1 MEQKFKR
8 VKRVAHL
15 YERSYQTAAGEWRT
29 KFYGIFKCMW
39 KGERKRKV
47 FSLGGDLRTAKE
59 ALALLLAEN
68 VKGKD
73 FGAEPEPQ
81 KQGITFSEWAD
92 DYFKNKI
99 DPEKHAGGVEREKRS
114 FKTLAPYFGGMLLS
128 GIKRSTIMEYAAKR
142 ITQPIMRRG
151 KPVEFDDGSG
161 KCDDAGNPVKVEKKI
176 QFPTVNRKLAFLRY
190 LLNLAAD
197 DGIIEAAPSVKL
209 KSEKS
214 RKRERVAS
222 EGEYR
227 SLLASMS
234 RPAQRVLIALYE
246 TAMRANE
253 VLRLPWNMVDEKAGF
268 IRLPADYVKE
278 KKNRTVPISPELR
291 AVLYEL
297 RAEQR
302 KVSSISSGVSSRVF
316 TRNSR
321 PMTSVRTAFE
331 LAKEKAGVT
340 DLHLLHDLRHTAITR
355 WATQGIAQ
363 QAIMAA
369 AGHHSIQQSN
379 AYVNMKDEHLRDAFK
394 VSTQVIQGNAVDA
407 AQAVSY

>member
-15 YERSYQTAAGEWRT
+15 YERSYQTAVGEWRS
-29 KFYGIFKCMW
+29 KFYGIFTCKL
-39 KGERKRKV
+39 KGKRRCEP
-47 FSLGGDLRTAKE
+47 LGGDLGAAKE
-59 ALALLLAEN
+59 ELALLLAEN
-68 VKGKD
+68 IKGDGKD
-73 FGAEPEPQ
+73 FDAERDPQ
-81 KQGITFSEWAD
+81 KQGVTFAEWAR

-99 DPEKHAGGVEREKRS
+99 DPEKHAGGVEREQRS
-114 FKTLAPYFGGMLLS
+114 FKTIQPYFGDMLLS
-128 GIKRSTIMEYAAKR
+128 DIRRSTIMEYRAKR
-142 ITQPIMRRG
+142 LQQPIMRRG
-151 KPVEFDDGSG
+151 KPVMIDGKTRTVS
-161 KCDDAGNPVKVEKKI
+161 
-176 QFPTVNRKLAFLRY
+176 FPTVNRELAFLRY
-190 LLNLAAD
+190 LLNVAAD
-197 DGIIEAAPSVKL
+197 DGIIEAAPSVNL
-209 KSEKS
+209 KTEKD
-214 RKRERVAS
+214 RKRDRVAS
-222 EGEYR
+222 EKEYK
-227 SLLASMS
+227 SLLDNMP

-297 RAEQR
+297 KSEQR

-331 LAKEKAGVT
+331 LAKEKAEIA
-340 DLHLLHDLRHTAITR
+340 DLHLHDFRHTAITR

-379 AYVNMKDEHLRDAFK
+379 AYVNMKDEHLKQAFNC
-394 VSTQVIQGNAVDA
+394 STPVIQGNAVDA

>member
-1 MEQKFKR
+1 M
-8 VKRVAHL
+8 
-15 YERSYQTAAGEWRT
+15 S
-29 KFYGIFKCMW
+29 
-39 KGERKRKV
+39 
-47 FSLGGDLRTAKE
+47 
-59 ALALLLAEN
+59 
-68 VKGKD
+68 
-73 FGAEPEPQ
+73 
-81 KQGITFSEWAD
+81 
-92 DYFKNKI
+92 
-99 DPEKHAGGVEREKRS
+99 
-114 FKTLAPYFGGMLLS
+114 
-128 GIKRSTIMEYAAKR
+128 
-142 ITQPIMRRG
+142 
-151 KPVEFDDGSG
+151 
-161 KCDDAGNPVKVEKKI
+161 
-176 QFPTVNRKLAFLRY
+176 FPTVNRELAFLRY
-190 LLNLAAD
+190 LLNVAAD
-197 DGIIEAAPSVKL
+197 DGIIEAAPSVNL
-209 KSEKS
+209 KTEKD
-214 RKRERVAS
+214 RKRDRVAS
-222 EGEYR
+222 EKEYK
-227 SLLASMS
+227 SLLDNMP

-297 RAEQR
+297 KSEQR

-331 LAKEKAGVT
+331 LAKEKAEIA
-340 DLHLLHDLRHTAITR
+340 DLHLHDFRHTAITR

-379 AYVNMKDEHLRDAFK
+379 AYVNMKDEHLKQAFNC
-394 VSTQVIQGNAVDA
+394 STPVIQGNAVDA